1 MNHSK
6 NREISHLGSGFMNLK
21 PLEQCITPLTFFKHI
36 LEILSFAERMKI
48 LPDYNL
54 PISFQTQWHVQ
65 QRECHPNTIRF
76 SRPYYGRHIMAELDC
91 AINTGSK

>member
-36 LEILSFAERMKI
+36 LEILSFAERMNI

-65 QRECHPNTIRF
+65 QRECHPNTIRL
-76 SRPYYGRHIMAELDC
+76 SRPY
-91 AINTGSK
+91 